1 MTNCEDLD
9 ADDVLQQFKEQDGIE
24 KRIGILKGPLHV
36 HPLWLHKDERLISLV
51 LVVMIALLVYCLLEH
66 LARQAQHLL
75 TGRAIL
81 DLFTS
86 YTVVLVCF
94 ADNSQIWLYPE
105 LSPPQAELL
114 SSLDLPS
121 PQLTLML

>member
-1 MTNCEDLD
+1 
-9 ADDVLQQFKEQDGIE
+9 
-24 KRIGILKGPLHV
+24 
-36 HPLWLHKDERLISLV
+36 
-51 LVVMIALLVYCLLEH
+51 MIALLVYCLLEH

-86 YTVVLVCF
+86 YAVVLVCF
-94 ADNSQIWLYPE
+94 ADHSQIWLYPE